1 MKLTK
6 EDYMNTETWETIE
19 DYPMYQVS
27 SFGNVRR
34 VNGGILKQ
42 KVGKDGYCRVSLS
55 KEGKVKSIL
64 VHRLVAEAFIPNPND
79 YPIINHKDEV
89 RNNNVVGNLEWCTY
103 SYNLNYGN
111 AKEKWRAKMLNGR
124 LSKPVCQY
132 DKDGTL
138 ICVYPSIKEASRQ
151 TRISPSG
158 IASCCLKYHQY
169 TQSGG
174 YLWKFQ
180 DDNIP
185 IKPKPKILQYKGDV
199 LINIFYSVTEAS
211 RSSGISHSTIS
222 NCLSKKQ
229 KTSGGYIWKR
239 EEN

>member
-1 MKLTK
+1 MTK
-6 EDYMNTETWETIE
+6 EDYMRTEIWASIK

-34 VNGGILKQ
+34 VSSGILKQ

-89 RNNNVVGNLEWCTY
+89 RKNNVVGNLEWCTY

-111 AKEKWRAKMLNGR
+111 AKEKWRAKTLNGR
-124 LSKPVCQY
+124 LSKPVYQY

-138 ICVYPSIKEASRQ
+138 ICGYPSIKEASRQ
-151 TRISPSG
+151 TNVSSSG
-158 IASCCLKYHQY
+158 IASCCLKYPKY
-169 TQSGG
+169 TQAGG

-180 DDNIP
+180 NDSTP
-185 IKPKPKILQYKGDV
+185 IKQKPKILQYKDGI
-199 LINIFYSVTEAS
+199 LINTFYRVADAS
-211 RSSGISHSTIS
+211 RTSGVSHSAIS
-222 NCLSKKQ
+222 QCLRKKQ
-229 KTSGGYIWKR
+229 KTAGGYIW
-239 EEN
+239 ELN